1 MLSLQTGRK
10 VMTSADLPVLAIL
23 GGTGDLGTGLA
34 RRWAQAGYQVI
45 IGSRTLEKAQA
56 AVADLREVM
65 AERGVGSVTVQAM
78 ANLDAATAADIVTLT
93 VPFSHQADT
102 LESVRGAL
110 QGKILIDVTVPLMPP
125 RVARVQLPPQGS
137 AGQIA
142 QELLGEEVAVVSAF
156 QNVAAAH
163 LQEGKG
169 VDCDVLV
176 SGNKK
181 EAREAVIK
189 LVEAAGMRGFHAG
202 MINNAAAAE
211 ALTSVLISIN
221 KQYGCHAGIRIT
233 GLGDA

>member
-1 MLSLQTGRK
+1 
-10 VMTSADLPVLAIL
+10 MTTENLPVLAIL

-34 RRWAQAGYQVI
+34 RRWAQAGYEVI

-65 AERGVGSVTVQAM
+65 AERGVSEVTVQAM
-78 ANLDAATAADIVTLT
+78 SNADAAAAAEIVTLT
-93 VPFSHQADT
+93 VPFSHQVST
-102 LESVRGAL
+102 LESVRDAL
-110 QGKILIDVTVPLMPP
+110 QGKILIDVTVPLVPP
-125 RVARVQLPPQGS
+125 RVARVQLPPEGS

-142 QELLGEEVAVVSAF
+142 QELLGDEVAVVSAF

-169 VDCDVLV
+169 VECDVLV

-181 EAREAVIK
+181 DARQQVIK

-211 ALTSVLISIN
+211 ALTSVLIAIN
-221 KQYGCHAGIRIT
+221 KQYGCHAGIKIS

>member
-1 MLSLQTGRK
+1 
-10 VMTSADLPVLAIL
+10 MTTENLPVLAIL

-45 IGSRTLEKAQA
+45 IGSRTLEKAEA
-56 AVADLREVM
+56 AVQDLREVM
-65 AERGVGSVTVQAM
+65 AERGVAQVTVQAM
-78 ANLDAATAADIVTLT
+78 ENLAAAQAADIVTLT
-93 VPFSHQADT
+93 VPFSHQSTT
-102 LESVRGAL
+102 LEVVKPAL
-110 QGKILIDVTVPLMPP
+110 QGKILIDVTVPLVPP
-125 RVARVQLPPQGS
+125 KGARVQLPEAGS

-142 QELLGEEVAVVSAF
+142 QNLLGEDVHVVSAF

-163 LQEGKG
+163 LQEGRG

-181 EAREAVIK
+181 VAREQVIK

-211 ALTSVLISIN
+211 ALTSVLITIN
-221 KQYGCHAGIRIT
+221 KQYGCHAGITIS
-233 GLGDA
+233 GLDNG

>member
-1 MLSLQTGRK
+1 
-10 VMTSADLPVLAIL
+10 MTTESLPVLAIL

-34 RRWAQAGYQVI
+34 RRWAQAGYEVI
-45 IGSRTLEKAQA
+45 IGSRTQEKAEA

-65 AERGVGSVTVQAM
+65 AERGVSEITVQAKE
-78 ANLDAATAADIVTLT
+78 NLAAAEAADIVTLT
-93 VPFSHQADT
+93 VPFSHQSST
-102 LESVRGAL
+102 LEVVKSAL
-110 QGKILIDVTVPLMPP
+110 QDKILIDVTVPLVPP
-125 RVARVQLPPQGS
+125 KVARVQLPPQGS

-163 LQEGKG
+163 LQEGRG

-181 EAREAVIK
+181 AAREEVIK
-189 LVEAAGMRGFHAG
+189 LVEAAGMRGLHAG

-211 ALTSVLISIN
+211 ALTSVLITIN
-221 KQYGCHAGIRIT
+221 KQYGCHAGITIS
-233 GLGDA
+233 GLDDAG

>member
-1 MLSLQTGRK
+1 
-10 VMTSADLPVLAIL
+10 MTTANLPVLAIL

-45 IGSRTLEKAQA
+45 IGSRTVEKAEA

-65 AERGVGSVTVQAM
+65 ADRGVGEVTVQAM
-78 ANLDAATAADIVTLT
+78 ANADAANAADIVTLT
-93 VPFSHQADT
+93 VPFSHQAST
-102 LESVRGAL
+102 LESVRSAL
-110 QGKILIDVTVPLMPP
+110 QGKILIDVTVPLVPP
-125 RVARVQLPPQGS
+125 RVARVQLPREGS

-142 QELLGEEVAVVSAF
+142 QELLGEDVSVVSAF

-169 VDCDVLV
+169 VECDVLV
-176 SGNKK
+176 CGNKK
-181 EAREAVIK
+181 AAREEVIT

-211 ALTSVLISIN
+211 ALTSVLIVIN
-221 KQYGCHAGIRIT
+221 KQYGCHAGIKIS
-233 GLGDA
+233 GLGDP

>member
-1 MLSLQTGRK
+1 
-10 VMTSADLPVLAIL
+10 MTTENLPVLAIL

-34 RRWAQAGYQVI
+34 RRWAQAGYEVI
-45 IGSRTLEKAQA
+45 IGSRTQEKAEA

-65 AERGVGSVTVQAM
+65 AERGVSEITVQAKE
-78 ANLDAATAADIVTLT
+78 NLAAAEAADIVTLT
-93 VPFSHQADT
+93 VPFSHQSST
-102 LESVRGAL
+102 LEVVKPAL
-110 QGKILIDVTVPLMPP
+110 QDKILIDVTVPLVPP
-125 RVARVQLPPQGS
+125 KVARVQLPQQGS

-163 LQEGKG
+163 LQEGRG

-181 EAREAVIK
+181 AAREEVIK

-211 ALTSVLISIN
+211 ALTSVLITIN
-221 KQYGCHAGIRIT
+221 KQYGCHAGITIS
-233 GLGDA
+233 GLDDAG